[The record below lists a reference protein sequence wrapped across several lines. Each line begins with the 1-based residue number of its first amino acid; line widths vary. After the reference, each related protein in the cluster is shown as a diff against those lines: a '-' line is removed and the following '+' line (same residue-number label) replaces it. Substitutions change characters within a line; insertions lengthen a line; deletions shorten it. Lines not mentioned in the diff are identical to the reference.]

1 MQTLK
6 WFISTPTSDF
16 LHYWSSKGQP
26 LSVAIAGLGCF
37 VLSMIAINLCS
48 KISSSIMFLGKQ
60 SRVNSVTNVPNINE
74 VTPQHPTTSNV
85 KPLQKRGYVCCNQ
98 TEVIKLT
105 QLEKDSIRR
114 LWIAFCHFTFDKRVC
129 HRITHW
135 LCSQKTVLIFL
146 QRSMQFGENW
156 RKF

>member
-26 LSVAIAGLGCF
+26 LSVAIPGCF

-135 LCSQKTVLIFL
+135 LCSRKTVLIFL
-146 QRSMQFGENW
+146 KWNI
-156 RKF
+156 